1 MSKPVRSLHVVV
13 AALGL
18 AVLPTAAAAG
28 EQSQAMAQQGKQHQ
42 QDAQAQQ
49 DRGQDKQA
57 RDAFFRQDRNVKAR
71 IGFLQPNGCYYS
83 ADVSGTV
90 TPVEVKGKGGAQ
102 HVNPNIR
109 VDATV
114 ACPKGVVTKNTDNS
128 MRTGPLTVDAFV
140 RALERRGSVLSK
152 DSGRQC
158 VYRPDFE
165 IIGDELTGVRVT
177 YLCLVGQD
185 ERGRQGS

>member
-18 AVLPTAAAAG
+18 AVLPAAAAAG
-28 EQSQAMAQQGKQHQ
+28 EQSQAKDPQGKQQ
-42 QDAQAQQ
+42 QNEQ
-49 DRGQDKQA
+49 GHEKQA
-57 RDAFFRQDRNVKAR
+57 RDVFFHQKRDIKAR

-90 TPVEVKGKGGAQ
+90 TPVEAKGKGGVQ
-102 HVNPNIR
+102 QVDPNIR
-109 VDATV
+109 VDARV
-114 ACPKGVVTKNTDNS
+114 ACPNGVITKTTDNI
-128 MRTGPLTVDAFV
+128 MRTGPLTVDAFE

-158 VYRPDFE
+158 AYRPDFE
-165 IIGDELTGVRVT
+165 VIGDELTGVRVT
-177 YLCLVGQD
+177 YLCLVGSD
-185 ERGRQGS
+185 EAGRQGS